1 MRKKIVINR
10 CYGGFNLSPLAV
22 QWLID
27 NGLDICPSST
37 WDDDDDF
44 APYPECEFDFPSQI
58 PRHNLLLVA
67 CVEELGAAADGECSQ
82 LKVMELP
89 GNQYKITERNGD
101 EWLTTPE
108 TILWTVVPD

>member
-1 MRKKIVINR
+1 MKKKIVINQ
-10 CYGGFNLSPLAV
+10 CWGGFNLSPLAV

-37 WDDDDDF
+37 WDDDDG
-44 APYPECEFDFPSQI
+44 PEPECEFDFPWQI
-58 PRHNLLLVA
+58 PRHNLLRVA
-67 CVEELGAAADGECSQ
+67 CVEALGAAADGECSQ

-89 GNQYKITERNGD
+89 GNQYKISEREGH